1 MRTQSKSALPT
12 MPASRFQSA
21 TKKVN
26 QSLQP
31 KVETLASC
39 DDETQSFYLA
49 SSINTHFL
57 VPSKMPSFLK
67 LSPSS
72 HSLLMKVDRHEKE
85 YECTHIYHQAD
96 SRAGAKIVESAGDA
110 QTTTFL
116 SYGQSGTGKSWILGT
131 ALDSELDSTVISSL
145 LDIITYPI

>member
-1 MRTQSKSALPT
+1 
-12 MPASRFQSA
+12 
-21 TKKVN
+21 
-26 QSLQP
+26 
-31 KVETLASC
+31 
-39 DDETQSFYLA
+39 
-49 SSINTHFL
+49 
-57 VPSKMPSFLK
+57 
-67 LSPSS
+67 
-72 HSLLMKVDRHEKE
+72 MKVDRHEKE

-96 SRAGAKIVESAGDA
+96 SRAGAKIVESVGDA